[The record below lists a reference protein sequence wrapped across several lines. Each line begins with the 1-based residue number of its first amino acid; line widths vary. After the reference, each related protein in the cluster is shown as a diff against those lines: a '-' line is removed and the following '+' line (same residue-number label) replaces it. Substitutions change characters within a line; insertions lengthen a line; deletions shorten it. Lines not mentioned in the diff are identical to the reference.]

1 MSAAPGSSSSS
12 GSVSCQPQHSRGRS
26 PAVRCNTTTR
36 QHACSDSAWSVQH
49 LPAASHM
56 TPACCWGW
64 RLAGQAVVLKLQL
77 IVVLPLQ
84 CMRQAAPPARC
95 CWSWHR
101 CPQRRPSPPSPA
113 AAGHLASVQGSQNN
127 NSASVTK
134 ALFDR
139 LETVR
144 KSPTVQ

>member
-1 MSAAPGSSSSS
+1 MPRLAAAAAAAASA
-12 GSVSCQPQHSRGRS
+12 VSHSTAEEDHRQC
-26 PAVRCNTTTR
+26 AVTPLRR